1 MISGFRYGFL
11 GVSDSPVMVGAAGLL
26 VLNLA
31 LCGACY
37 ALLKSGWRIKA

>member
-1 MISGFRYGFL
+1 MIHGTTELFA
-11 GVSDSPVMVGAAGLL
+11 VVIAGAAGLL

-31 LCGACY
+31 LMAACY